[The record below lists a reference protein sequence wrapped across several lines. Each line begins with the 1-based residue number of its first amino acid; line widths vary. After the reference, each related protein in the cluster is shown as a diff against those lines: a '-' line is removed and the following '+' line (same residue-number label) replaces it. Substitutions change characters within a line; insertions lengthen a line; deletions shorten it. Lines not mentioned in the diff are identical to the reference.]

1 MDKLIRPVMFNIVTV
16 AALLFALVQMVIVA
30 PGRTT
35 PTTAEAVQLLGELA
49 QESDAVDE
57 SLSVRLAND
66 QERRQWF
73 SNSMI
78 VTMTIAILAN
88 VIANHLGRGRQKMNV
103 ARIRR
108 LEAELHELQSRRS

>member
-1 MDKLIRPVMFNIVTV
+1 MEKLIRPVIFNIITI
-16 AALLFALVQMVIVA
+16 AALLIALVQLVIVA

-35 PTTAEAVQLLGELA
+35 PTTTEAVQLLVELA

-57 SLSVRLAND
+57 TLSVRLATD

-73 SNSMI
+73 SSSMI
-78 VTMTIAILAN
+78 VTMAFAILAN
-88 VIANHLGRGRQKMNV
+88 VIANHLGRRRQRMNV

-108 LEAELHELQSRRS
+108 LEAELHRLRLRRS